1 MKEESE
7 VRKQRVK
14 GRRSK
19 ERKQWQG
26 LRKKE
31 REYIKSQERKP
42 ERRKRESAK
51 WPKCLCSE
59 KFPK

>member
-1 MKEESE
+1 V